1 MLKGTNVLPDFCHEQ
16 DFGNQLYFVANETD
30 ADELEIKL
38 IEAYKTLKSDY
49 EKFHVL
55 SYDLAHDAAIK
66 CMNDL
71 NYALRNNMR
80 ISNNKDAT
88 HYVVIIN
95 AVGNEIYD
103 QLKDLIDAISSI
115 GMGLGITA
123 VLITENYASDVF
135 EANST
140 MHDLR

>member
-1 MLKGTNVLPDFCHEQ
+1 MLKGTNGVPDFCHEQ

-38 IEAYKTLKSDY
+38 IDAYKTLKSDY

-55 SYDLAHDAAIK
+55 SYDLAHDAGIK

-71 NYALRNNMR
+71 NHALRKNMH
-80 ISNNKDAT
+80 ISSNKDAT

-103 QLKDLIDAISSI
+103 QLKDLIDAVSSI
-115 GMGLGITA
+115 GMGLGITV
-123 VLITENYASDVF
+123 VLITENDVSDVF
-135 EANST
+135 EANSK